1 MTVKIAISL
10 PAELLAEAERERAI
24 RRESRSEFFR
34 RAVEAFLHQ
43 QRQREAVHLYVQ
55 GYLEQPE
62 SEQEIAVAQAVSVGT
77 LAQEPWD

>member
-34 RAVEAFLHQ
+34 RAVEAFLDQ
-43 QRQREAVHLYVQ
+43 QRQREAIHLYVQ
-55 GYLEQPE
+55 GYLQQPE
-62 SEQEIAVAQAVSVGT
+62 SAQEVAVANAMSVGALT
-77 LAQEPWD
+77 AGQ